1 MDKKITFSFGEN
13 WFDFISNI
21 KDENIDIVQKDM
33 IDVLG

>member
-21 KDENIDIVQKDM
+21 KDKNIDIAQNDM
-33 IDVLG
+33 VDGLG